1 VTCSANPFQLAA
13 LSSFFFFFTKIGTR
27 SKSIAPFLGLA
38 LGWALPQLMSMKAS
52 PPSSLTSPFPGPLSQ
67 CLGDDLTSPREIH
80 VCQCRNM
87 EPGLVSWVSQST
99 FIGLMQSQPL
109 PASWA
114 FYSRLPG
121 ALRSMSVLSQG
132 HLYAQRF
139 PSSRALPP
147 FTLYPWTQ
155 QTVLEPVYVCK
166 RLRDVGPRLNIL
178 HISTNRF
185 PSAPMGRIPL
195 LWPLK
200 PLGSLYLLLYI
211 QLLSLVMSEDNC

>member
-1 VTCSANPFQLAA
+1 MGRLRVRGGDACCVPWGLWRVVR
-13 LSSFFFFFTKIGTR
+13 GR
-27 SKSIAPFLGLA
+27 EGLA
-38 LGWALPQLMSMKAS
+38 PSPQT
-52 PPSSLTSPFPGPLSQ
+52 P
-67 CLGDDLTSPREIH
+67 PREA
-80 VCQCRNM
+80 
-87 EPGLVSWVSQST
+87 PGLTQGPRT
-99 FIGLMQSQPL
+99 TP
-109 PASWA
+109 
-114 FYSRLPG
+114 SRLPG

-139 PSSRALPP
+139 PSSHVLRP

-155 QTVLEPVYVCK
+155 QTVLEPICVCK
-166 RLRDVGPRLNIL
+166 HLRDLGPSLNIL

-185 PSAPMGRIPL
+185 PSAPVGRIPL

>member
-1 VTCSANPFQLAA
+1 MA
-13 LSSFFFFFTKIGTR
+13 LQTHFNWLRCLHFFFFFNKNRYQI
-27 SKSIAPFLGLA
+27 KKHCSIFRTGPRMGSPSADVYEGISAFLPHQPLS
-38 LGWALPQLMSMKAS
+38 W
-52 PPSSLTSPFPGPLSQ
+52 PLSQ
-67 CLGDDLTSPREIH
+67 CLGEDLTSPRESH

-121 ALRSMSVLSQG
+121 ALRSMPVLSQG

-139 PSSRALPP
+139 PSSHVLRP

-155 QTVLEPVYVCK
+155 QTVLEPICVCK
-166 RLRDVGPRLNIL
+166 HLRDLGPSLNIL

-185 PSAPMGRIPL
+185 PSAPVGRIPL